1 MAINNW
7 ISKIKSQE
15 KQQKETFFAL
25 EIEQETVKSAVW
37 SVENKQTQVLKVGTI
52 EDRKERDEESFL
64 KAVDVTISSAG
75 EGVIPEPK
83 GILFGLPEDW
93 VEKNS
98 IVPKRKPWLKKL
110 CDKLELKP
118 LGFVVTSEAIIQYF
132 KAQQGTPLHSL
143 LIKIGE
149 TDLLVSLVLTG
160 KMKASEAVGKTEDLV
175 ADVKEG
181 LARFSVEN
189 LPPRMIL
196 YDGMLDFEEAKQQLM
211 SFDWQKELP
220 FLHFPKIEAL
230 SRDVSIRAV
239 AIAGGSEVA
248 RSLGLEVAESPEGEK
263 EETEAEPEAKVSPEP
278 SVEKEEKSEIAA
290 GAEAADFG
298 FVKGK
303 DILEKKPEPLKEE
316 TFPAQPIKV
325 KDGAL
330 PEEPSSST
338 DLPGLVSRF
347 KGKALGI
354 IRLFKE
360 LMARGGRPSVLRGY
374 KGIAIMV
381 VIVLTVLT
389 IGGFAF
395 YWYVPKAEVVIYVT
409 PKILEKELTI
419 QVSTEADSIDID
431 KAIIPGKE
439 REIET
444 DGSLS
449 ASTTGRKLVGDKAK
463 GKVTILNKT
472 DGKKT
477 FDKGTILVGPDSLR
491 FELADEVTVA
501 SRSAEQVAD
510 GEKITYGKVEVEA
523 TAADIGPEY
532 NLDKGTE
539 LSFKSYTSSKY
550 SAKTDEGFSGGTSRD
565 IQAVSEE
572 DQQSLLTKLTD
583 QLKSESRETLEAGS
597 DNQEVFEEGIVV
609 QVLEENFDKEI
620 GDEAENLNL
629 NLKLK
634 LSALS
639 FSKNDLNGLLMNS
652 LSESLPD
659 DFQLKTEDIETV
671 VDEVE
676 IEKGEA
682 TIKLVAKAK
691 LLPKYDVVEL
701 RDNLTGKYPSLVLDY
716 LKTLPNFAKADI
728 SISPRLPGKLSTL
741 PRVKEKIKIKL
752 EIMD

>member
-7 ISKIKSQE
+7 ISKLKSQE
-15 KQQKETFFAL
+15 IQQKETFFAL
-25 EIEQETVKSAVW
+25 EIEQETVKSAIW

-64 KAVDVTISSAG
+64 KAVDATISSAG
-75 EGVIPEPK
+75 EGVVPEPK

-93 VEKNS
+93 VEKDS
-98 IVPKRKPWLKKL
+98 IVSKRKLWLKKL
-110 CDKLELKP
+110 CNKLELKP

-132 KAQQGTPLHSL
+132 KAQQGTPLNAV

-160 KMKASEAVGKTEDLV
+160 KMETNEVVGKTEDLV

-230 SRDVSIRAV
+230 SRDVSVRAV
-239 AIAGGSEVA
+239 AITGGNEVA
-248 RSLGLEVAESPEGEK
+248 RSLGLEVVESPK
-263 EETEAEPEAKVSPEP
+263 AKVSPEP
-278 SVEKEEKSEIAA
+278 PAEKEKKSGIAA
-290 GAEAADFG
+290 GVETADFG

-303 DILEKKPEPLKEE
+303 DILEGEPEPLKEKAV
-316 TFPAQPIKV
+316 PIQPIKV
-325 KDGAL
+325 KDRTL
-330 PEEPSSST
+330 PEDLPSST
-338 DLPGLVSRF
+338 GLPSFVGRF
-347 KGKALGI
+347 KEKVLGI
-354 IRLFKE
+354 VRLFKG
-360 LMARGGRPSVLRGY
+360 LTARRGWPSVFRGY
-374 KGIAIMV
+374 KGIAILA
-381 VIVLTVLT
+381 VIALAALT
-389 IGGFAF
+389 IGGFTF

-419 QVSTEADSIDID
+419 QVSTKADSIDVN
-431 KAIIPGKE
+431 KAIIPGRE
-439 REIET
+439 REIEA

-449 ASTTGRKLVGDKAK
+449 ASATGRKLVGDKAK

-477 FDKGTILVGPDSLR
+477 FDKGAILVSPDSLR
-491 FELADEVTVA
+491 FELVDEVTVA
-501 SRSAEQVAD
+501 SKSAEITSD
-510 GEKITYGKVEVEA
+510 GETETITYGKAEVEA
-523 TAADIGPEY
+523 AAADIGPEY
-532 NLDKGTE
+532 NLNKGTE
-539 LSFKSYTSSKY
+539 LSFKNYTSSKY

-572 DQQSLLTKLTD
+572 DQQSLLEKLTD
-583 QLKSESRETLEAGS
+583 QLKSESRQALEAGS
-597 DNQEVFEEGIVV
+597 DNQEVFEEGITARVM
-609 QVLEENFDKEI
+609 EENFDKEI
-620 GDEAENLNL
+620 GDEAESLNL
-629 NLKLK
+629 NLRLK

-639 FSKNDLNGLLMNS
+639 FSKNDLNGLLLHT

-659 DFQLKTEDIETV
+659 DFQLKTEDIETI

-676 IEKGEA
+676 IEKSGA

-691 LLPKYDVVEL
+691 LLPKYDIAEL
-701 RDNLTGKYPSLVLDY
+701 RGNLAGKYPSLVLDY

-728 SISPRLPGKLSTL
+728 SLSPRLPGKLSTL

-752 EIMD
+752 EIME